1 MAKIELRLSSKV
13 QQETGRQEIL
23 IRFFNGSVFNLRT
36 KSEIYVNADFFEY
49 YVDRKK
55 THELLHNDIPD
66 RINTATLQEAEKFGW
81 ALRESGE
88 LVVNGRRNETP
99 EVIYHKEQLKRIS
112 SLKKHIIEKYEAA
125 DKDSVKGDW
134 LSDIVD
140 RYNHPEKYQVKV
152 EKKEFYELVEQYITK
167 RQLAESH
174 ARAFRVITRAIARY
188 EGYIRAT
195 DDTRKNFVFDIDT
208 VTRNDIEDFADY
220 LKNEKELSDA
230 NPELFKKLFEDYPL
244 AVGSGQHVLEGR
256 GDNTVKNMLSR
267 LKSLFRFY
275 YERGDTNNRPFDG
288 LKIGAAI
295 FGTPYYIT
303 IEERNQIADADLDKA
318 WKNYDEE
325 KKKASKMPLKTLK
338 VLRDIFVFQCFIGCR
353 VGDLEKLT
361 PQHIHNGVLVYTP
374 HKTKDETEEP
384 IQARVP
390 LHSKALELIKKYK
403 GQDRRGRL
411 FPLISP
417 QKYNEALK
425 VIFTLAGVT
434 RNVEIRNPKTGESE
448 IRPINELAASHLAR
462 RTFIGNAYFKVAD
475 PNLIGKMSGHVDG
488 SKAFKRYRKI
498 EDETLKN
505 VIDMIG

>member
-99 EVIYHKEQLKRIS
+99 EVVYHKEQLKRIS

-295 FGTPYYIT
+295 FGK
-303 IEERNQIADADLDKA
+303 QGH
-318 WKNYDEE
+318 
-325 KKKASKMPLKTLK
+325 
-338 VLRDIFVFQCFIGCR
+338 C
-353 VGDLEKLT
+353 
-361 PQHIHNGVLVYTP
+361 
-374 HKTKDETEEP
+374 
-384 IQARVP
+384 
-390 LHSKALELIKKYK
+390 
-403 GQDRRGRL
+403 
-411 FPLISP
+411 
-417 QKYNEALK
+417 
-425 VIFTLAGVT
+425 
-434 RNVEIRNPKTGESE
+434 GESS
-448 IRPINELAASHLAR
+448 PR
-462 RTFIGNAYFKVAD
+462 R
-475 PNLIGKMSGHVDG
+475 
-488 SKAFKRYRKI
+488 
-498 EDETLKN
+498 
-505 VIDMIG
+505 

>member
-1 MAKIELRLSSKV
+1 MAKLELRLSSKV

-23 IRFFNGSVFNLRT
+23 IRFFNGKVFNMRA

-49 YVDRKK
+49 YVDRKR
-55 THELLHNDIPD
+55 TRETLHIDIPYKV
-66 RINTATLQEAEKFGW
+66 NSATLQEAEKFGW
-81 ALRESGE
+81 LLRESGE
-88 LVVNGRRNETP
+88 LVVSGRRIETP
-99 EVIYHKEQLKRIS
+99 EVKYHKEQLRRLEV
-112 SLKKHIIEKYEAA
+112 LKKFIMEKYEEA
-125 DKDSVKGDW
+125 DKETVNGDW
-134 LSDIVD
+134 LTDIVD
-140 RYNHPEKYQVKV
+140 RHNHPEKYRPKV
-152 EKKEFYELVEQYITK
+152 EKKIFYELVEQYITK

-174 ARAFRVITRAIARY
+174 ARSFRVITRAVARY
-188 EGYIRAT
+188 EGFIRAT
-195 DDTRKNFVFDIDT
+195 DSSRKNFVFDIDT
-208 VTRNDIEDFADY
+208 VTRSDIEGFADY
-220 LKNEKELSDA
+220 LKNEKELADTH
-230 NPELFKKLFEDYPL
+230 PDLFKKLFEAYPL

-267 LKSLFRFY
+267 LKSMFRFY
-275 YERGDTNNRPFDG
+275 YERGDTDNRPFDG

-303 IEERNQIADADLDKA
+303 IEERNQIAEADLEKA
-318 WKNYDEE
+318 WRHYDEA
-325 KKKASKMPLKTLK
+325 KKKASKMPIKTLIAM
-338 VLRDIFVFQCFIGCR
+338 RDIFVFQCFVGCR

-361 PQHIHNGVLVYTP
+361 PQHIHSGVLVYTP

-390 LHSKALELIKKYK
+390 LHPKALALIKKYK
-403 GQDRRGRL
+403 GQDRFGRL
-411 FPLISP
+411 FPFISS

-425 VIFTLAGVT
+425 VVFTLAGVT
-434 RNVEIRNPKTGESE
+434 RNVEVRNPKTGESE